1 MIKTE
6 KYVWVLFI
14 YLFVSTCIQV
24 HICIYTMV
32 LFSFFLE
39 KHKLKA
45 AKRVHK
51 SNGGNKGIMLYLK
64 KILTTI
70 SKAPELKY

>member
-1 MIKTE
+1 
-6 KYVWVLFI
+6 
-14 YLFVSTCIQV
+14 
-24 HICIYTMV
+24 MV

>member
-1 MIKTE
+1 MYEFCLYICLYPHVF
-6 KYVWVLFI
+6 KYI
-14 YLFVSTCIQV
+14 YVYIQWF
-24 HICIYTMV
+24 YF
-32 LFSFFLE
+32 LFFLE

>member
-1 MIKTE
+1 MYSSTYMYI
-6 KYVWVLFI
+6 YNGFI
-14 YLFVSTCIQV
+14 
-24 HICIYTMV
+24 
-32 LFSFFLE
+32 FFLE

>member
-1 MIKTE
+1 M
-6 KYVWVLFI
+6 YS
-14 YLFVSTCIQV
+14 STYMYINNG
-24 HICIYTMV
+24 
-32 LFSFFLE
+32 FFFFLE